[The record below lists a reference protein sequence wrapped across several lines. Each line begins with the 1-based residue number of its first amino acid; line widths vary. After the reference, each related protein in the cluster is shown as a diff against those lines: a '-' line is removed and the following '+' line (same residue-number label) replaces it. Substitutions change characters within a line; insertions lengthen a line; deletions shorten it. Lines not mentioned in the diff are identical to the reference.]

1 MPEFNLDMVQA
12 LFWVIAGV
20 VSFYFSI
27 GNARVWTSI
36 AVGFFLVLIG
46 EVIPQTLPFLP
57 GAGIPRVDA
66 MAHIIGT
73 IAIMVMTH
81 GFQEYYVFSKT
92 FELEGRKSSVYLGT
106 FAVIVA
112 SMVFLMINPEPEYDS
127 LRYIQLVSHTNWVF
141 LSLINIDMI
150 RKIYG
155 NVKDT
160 PIAKGFVG
168 FMVVFVFIFLWK
180 GSLLYIQVYDLDF
193 LNKLYPFRYNF
204 SLLVSNVSNF
214 LASITVGI
222 TFLFLAKRLR

>member
-1 MPEFNLDMVQA
+1 MVEFNLDMVQA

-36 AVGFFLVLIG
+36 AVGFFLVLVG
-46 EVIPQTLPFLP
+46 QVIPQTIPFLP

-92 FELEGRKSSVYLGT
+92 LELEGRKSSVYLGT
-106 FAVIVA
+106 LVVIAGSV
-112 SMVFLMINPEPEYDS
+112 VFLMINPKPTYQT
-127 LRYIQLVSHTNWVF
+127 LRTIDIISNTNWVF
-141 LSLINIDMI
+141 LALINIDMI
-150 RKIYG
+150 RKIYV

-160 PIAKGFVG
+160 PIAKGFIG
-168 FMVVFVFIFLWK
+168 FMAVFVFIFLWK
-180 GSLLYIQVYDLDF
+180 GSDLYIQVFQLDELFYDS
-193 LNKLYPFRYNF
+193 FRYNF
-204 SLLVSNVSNF
+204 SVLVSTVANF

-222 TFLFLAKRLR
+222 TFLFLAKQLR